1 MCVEGMSVRLQR
13 NVLAALG
20 QKGLL
25 LLLLSDEEELGEE
38 VALNREVRR
47 LIENLARN
55 AIFLPGKYY
64 DTHTHTHTLNFWI
77 QHI

>member
-25 LLLLSDEEELGEE
+25 LLLLLLLLLSDEGELGEE

-64 DTHTHTHTLNFWI
+64 DTH
-77 QHI
+77 